1 MVGAL
6 LGFVRMDI
14 RACHQLLD
22 PGVGKLLQYWVQKA
36 AAVLASY
43 PTAAPA
49 CWQALLEVPL
59 SAHQELALLS
69 LKGAAEGANAA
80 ALAEALRGKVVP
92 GAVRLL
98 VACLGGATS
107 EDQLRVSWR
116 GGEGRAGGGVG
127 GCVHGWMVLPLPT
140 SLREQAAIFVFHTP

>member
-1 MVGAL
+1 MGAL
-6 LGFVRMDI
+6 LGFVRKDI

-69 LKGAAEGANAA
+69 LKGTAAGANAA

-92 GAVRLL
+92 GVIRLL
-98 VACLGGATS
+98 VTCLGAATS

-116 GGEGRAGGGVG
+116 GGEGR
-127 GCVHGWMVLPLPT
+127 WW
-140 SLREQAAIFVFHTP
+140 VF